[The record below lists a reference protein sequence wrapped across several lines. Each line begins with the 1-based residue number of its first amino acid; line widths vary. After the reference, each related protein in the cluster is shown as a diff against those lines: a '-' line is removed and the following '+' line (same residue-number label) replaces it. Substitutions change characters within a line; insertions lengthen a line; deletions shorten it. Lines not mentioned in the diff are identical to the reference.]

1 MGGLP
6 ALRLHHEQVAEATRS
21 DARGGMGAV
30 ERILQA
36 SLLTMAIPILTMASM
51 RRPCSIVSIAVE
63 RILQAC
69 QQVLGTKAVLPHSS
83 LLSTLYSLLTT
94 HYSPRLLRPF
104 LPCHALSY
112 VTTAWLTLLLL
123 GSPYRLLLDSRYY
136 CLAPVTTGRLT
147 I

>member
-69 QQVLGTKAVLPHSS
+69 QQVLGTKAVLPHS
-83 LLSTLYSLLTT
+83 LLPTLYARLSTHYSLLATLAT
-94 HYSPRLLRPF
+94 AF
-104 LPCHALSY
+104 LTMPCPEL
-112 VTTAWLTLLLL
+112 
-123 GSPYRLLLDSRYY
+123 RYY
-136 CLAPVTTGRLT
+136 CLAPVTTARLPLLLLGSRYYC
-147 I
+147 